1 MKRTLSLVLV
11 ALLTLSLFCF
21 TSCGAV
27 NENEVS
33 ILWSGNG
40 RVENPNSLINAM
52 ERAMYIKNIEY
63 KHYGANGSLDTQVEQ
78 AKAALN
84 AGCQVLVVEL
94 VSDNLLEVGAA
105 QIAAGIIINAAKEK
119 NVPVVFFNCSLL
131 ESIVES
137 YDKCFLIRA
146 DEDSVADVQ
155 GIMMADYVKANF
167 AKLDKNK
174 DGKLSYIF
182 YGVGITSASAVKK
195 ANTLLA
201 TEDYKVKPKKGDKLN
216 TSIELATVELL
227 NAELIVT
234 ESDLL
239 AAGVLKEL
247 QEKDYNTDKL
257 TTQFIPVFTVGEAV
271 DYKDLVVAGRPEI
284 PEELVIG
291 KDDSDK
297 EIKRKDKEIKKL
309 EDLMNYYE
317 EHKYLVDLTVVSESD
332 LDEMV
337 YTTINVIDAGRIAG
351 TATEDRDAIANAVA
365 SVVRNLAKGEAPL
378 SGVASEVK
386 EGETPAVVVE
396 GNIVKVRFIA
406 YS

>member
-1 MKRTLSLVLV
+1 MKRIVSLVLV
-11 ALLTLSLFCF
+11 SLLMLSLFCF

-27 NENEVS
+27 NDSEVS
-33 ILWSGNG
+33 ILWSGSG
-40 RVENPNSLINAM
+40 KAEIPNSLINAM
-52 ERAMYIKNIEY
+52 ERAMYIKNVDY
-63 KHYGANGSLDTQVEQ
+63 KNYGANGDLETQIDQ
-78 AKAALN
+78 AKAALD

-94 VSDNLLEVGAA
+94 AGDLLSNQFGAEA
-105 QIAAGIIINAAKEK
+105 IVNAAEEK
-119 NVPVVFFNCSLL
+119 DVPVIFFNCLVN
-131 ESIVES
+131 ESIIES
-137 YDKCFLIRA
+137 YDKAFCIVSDIA
-146 DEDSVADVQ
+146 SIADVQ
-155 GIMMADYVKANF
+155 AELIADYVKANY
-167 AKLDKNK
+167 KKIDKNA
-174 DGKLSYIF
+174 DGKIGYTVR
-182 YGVGITSASAVKK
+182 GTGIVNGPAVEK
-195 ANTLLA
+195 ANEILA
-201 TEDYKVKPKKGDKLN
+201 GEDYQVKNADGDKINVSL
-216 TSIELATVELL
+216 ELSE
-227 NAELIVT
+227 AELIEAEMILT
-234 ESDLL
+234 ESDTI
-239 AAGVLKEL
+239 AAAVLSEL

-257 TTQFIPVFTVGEAV
+257 TTQFIPIITVGEAV

-284 PEELVIG
+284 PEELIIG

-378 SGVASEVK
+378 GGVASEVK